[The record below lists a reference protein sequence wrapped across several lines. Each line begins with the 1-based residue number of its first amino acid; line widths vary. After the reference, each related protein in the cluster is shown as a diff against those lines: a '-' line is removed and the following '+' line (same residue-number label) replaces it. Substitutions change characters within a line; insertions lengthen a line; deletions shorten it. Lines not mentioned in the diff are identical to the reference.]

1 MRHAL
6 QLLPIVCRI
15 RWQKCSR
22 FGFFLIKVT
31 RLVFPFGRIFCKARP
46 CLHIFTRIQIEHH
59 HLTEECFV
67 LLFFV
72 LQKLEQNFIPLNP
85 VMCRLTVA
93 LCPVEIAE
101 LLEEIE
107 RVLIQ
112 TLDHRQ
118 CVDELAA
125 VVVDFHHLLHV
136 FELQHIVVRQPFR
149 VQYLIWFA
157 LLIMTVIFL
166 GMLIHERTA
175 QHFQKSQL

>member
-1 MRHAL
+1 MSSVKKLTAVDHLRISRQRIALLIIKQEYHTRLFPVSEHIVIKNFHMRHAL

-107 RVLIQ
+107 QEGWDCGI
-112 TLDHRQ
+112 D
-118 CVDELAA
+118 
-125 VVVDFHHLLHV
+125 
-136 FELQHIVVRQPFR
+136 
-149 VQYLIWFA
+149 
-157 LLIMTVIFL
+157 
-166 GMLIHERTA
+166 
-175 QHFQKSQL
+175 